1 MSHDIIAR
9 RCRKLLLTAVLLS
22 TAAERSFAACG
33 TSASALAGTTSIQS
47 AVNAAPATLTL
58 GDHCVSV
65 GAGTYSEQVTIA
77 NINPN
82 NFRIVISSAP
92 GATVTVTPPAGST
105 AAFLLANAS
114 VTLQGIT
121 IAPTAS
127 TSYGVLAS
135 SPSIKITSVNVTGA
149 NITFAGVSITS
160 QSVLSYSNIT
170 GPTTNFIP
178 SYGVLVYG
186 SLSTIVFSTITANN
200 QSIALGLLGASS
212 STITSNYIY
221 NGFGRGIVLAY
232 GASYNTIAKSTVTG
246 VGGDFNS
253 AIEIIGITS
262 TAAYNTVAQSYLSGL
277 SGAIGLQCWWG
288 STNLTIVQS
297 TITSSQL
304 AFLASLSIS
313 NDCSSTTITQS
324 YISYTGGQNGTAVAI
339 GATANTTISLST
351 ITSNGLQALFVTASS
366 STIDRSYIVNT
377 AGYAVMLGTGANS
390 TTITQSTITSSAS
403 GYAAVFLNAASSNTI
418 IQSYVTNLAGF
429 GVYID
434 TNSNGNVV
442 SQSVLTSSAAGGG
455 AIFIFG
461 SSNSIVR
468 SSLSNPAGNAVGLVS
483 NASYNSITFSTVSSN
498 NPDGWSSLRIEG
510 ASYNTIANSLVS
522 NPGGLVTNMFAN
534 AHHNTITQSTI
545 TSGPYM
551 GATRSCCILR
561 MANASSNTVT
571 QSYLFSPWSENVGF
585 WGSYNIIS
593 QSRIENVAT
602 VSGFAV
608 TFGSGALYNTL
619 TQTTISNSGLAGI
632 LLANGAAFNVISK
645 STITTN
651 SSGSRGYG
659 GSAVGFSGNAS
670 GNTITQ
676 SYLSNPSG
684 FGVFAST
691 QNVDTDANINIG
703 NIFSQNTIISTSS
716 YPTVYLAWSS
726 STLVSNCTI
735 QGSTPIRVLNSTNT
749 VLNSNVLIATNTFGN
764 GLWLSGGNAGLSAS
778 GNSITGGA
786 QAAGILL
793 DAGNQDAIILST
805 NVIATGPR
813 YGIFVATQSPGTQVW
828 ITSNTIAPTVTSANN
843 TYGIYLN
850 GLYSGATIQNNG
862 IYYRS
867 PGSMGGFVSYGLY
880 AQSALGLN
888 IDHNRFN
895 QPAMISGGSYSA
907 AYFNGTQQVAFK
919 FNDIN
924 VVGAGLAN
932 GHLLQLALSTVTVKG
947 NIFFSS
953 MSVTGSSATVMADAQ
968 SGIFSDYNDFFSS
981 NSFNTLTWG
990 AGSYQFPWSS
1000 TTGQDS
1006 NSIAVNP
1013 FWANSAAGIEDF
1025 HPAAQRGRCSV
1036 PLPYNTGTSPP
1047 SCNAYATDAVTS
1059 FTIDAGDPLETYGL
1073 EPTPSGSRVNQGS
1086 YANTAEASK
1095 SAPPPT
1101 NPIVA
1106 AVFTSSVTL
1115 SYGTV
1120 ASDGYTAEASLAANF
1135 ASVVSSGTTNPMTTQ
1150 LSPSGLSSNTTYF
1163 LRVGALYGGST
1174 NYRTTTPPAT
1184 VTLTAPLSAA
1194 SLSNVFYTSATAQWT
1209 ALPAAPPSATAEG
1222 YRLEASSTN
1231 FGAGTVYSS
1240 ATTAVA
1246 LNTLTV
1252 SGLSLN
1258 TTYYFRAASLNW
1270 AGAPNYTTLGSTV
1283 TLAAPP
1289 SALAVGAVSSTSVSL
1304 SWSAGGNPVWTP
1316 YEVSLSTDDF
1326 LTSFS
1331 TPVAF
1336 AANLTAAATT
1346 LSLAGGTTYY
1356 FRVRAQNAAAVETA
1370 FSAAASTVT
1379 VPGLLTSISTSA
1391 PSTTAASWSWTNT
1404 AGPAVQSYSVYT
1416 ASNAVLLATTG
1427 ALSFARTGLSTN
1439 TAYGVLIG
1447 AVDATGPGPLSPP
1460 VTAYTLA
1467 AAPSASAFTAVHL
1480 SSLTLSWSANGNPGG
1495 TLYEVYRSTD
1505 NIAFVLL
1512 STQTAATLSDTQIGN
1527 ATFYYKVRA
1536 KNGDGLATAF
1546 DVTLSTFLA
1555 GQTPAAPS
1563 GLTASNPEGGLV
1575 TLAWT
1580 PSVGPDVLQ
1589 YDVYWDSGTGAV
1601 DYNVTYT
1608 TVAASETSVTLG
1620 PLPAATYYFALRAKN
1635 TIFLEEKN
1643 VNVRASVTLP
1653 VSAPFSNWTQAQIH
1667 TPRAGRKV
1675 WGNRVTV
1682 LASVIRGSPA
1692 LAQAS
1697 FQYRSAA
1704 STTAPWT
1711 PIPAVAAD
1719 NPRAGPLFLIH
1730 WDVTVLAP
1738 GDYELRSVA
1747 SNAAGQA
1754 DPAAP
1759 TRLLTVDS
1767 VDPDIEELLLGGS
1780 LQHREK
1786 VENTASNTIVLGSLS
1801 GDRYHQVVL
1810 PAGALGATPSTVLKV
1825 LNPPASVPAVPPE
1838 LSAVG
1843 VFYDITLENGQTA
1856 LSAAAW
1862 LTSFY
1867 RDDDGDGIVDGT
1879 PARADRLKFMA
1890 YNPASGKWIAENP
1903 TTLDFGGKTAAAPT
1917 GHFSLFGLFAPSAVD
1932 LDRVRVYPNPFV
1944 PNDGSDDN
1952 GKAFNSSDPFSG
1964 VIFDNITQAARI
1976 QVFTVSGQ
1984 LVWETTVSNTSGK
1997 IQWDGRNSNGREVA
2011 SGGYIAVIGDTA
2023 TGRKAVRKIAIIR

>member
-1 MSHDIIAR
+1 MAAS
-9 RCRKLLLTAVLLS
+9 LVLGANDFTS
-22 TAAERSFAACG
+22 SFTSPSPGVPSQNNICQG
-33 TSASALAGTTSIQS
+33 TALAVDGSGNVWVGDNCYS
-47 AVNAAPATLTL
+47 RVLMFAPSFSN
-58 GDHCVSV
+58 GM
-65 GAGTYSEQVTIA
+65 
-77 NINPN
+77 
-82 NFRIVISSAP
+82 
-92 GATVTVTPPAGST
+92 
-105 AAFLLANAS
+105 NAS
-114 VTLQGIT
+114 LVIGD
-121 IAPTAS
+121 
-127 TSYGVLAS
+127 
-135 SPSIKITSVNVTGA
+135 A
-149 NITFAGVSITS
+149 NF
-160 QSVLSYSNIT
+160 
-170 GPTTNFIP
+170 
-178 SYGVLVYG
+178 
-186 SLSTIVFSTITANN
+186 
-200 QSIALGLLGASS
+200 
-212 STITSNYIY
+212 
-221 NGFGRGIVLAY
+221 
-232 GASYNTIAKSTVTG
+232 
-246 VGGDFNS
+246 
-253 AIEIIGITS
+253 TS
-262 TAAYNTVAQSYLSGL
+262 TAPVLSQSSIGGVGRGTSIAFDSAGNLWVADQWFNRVLRFSPPFSSGMNASLVLGQTNFVSSATACAADRFWGGPAGLAFDSAGNLWVGDLGRALRFSAPFTSGMAASLVLGEPTFTTCLGSFPPPNQSNMASPSGFAFDPLGNLWMTDENGNGNRTLRFSPPFSNGMNASLVLGQSVFTSTQAAVTQNRMDSPVGIAYRSGNIWVSELVPGRVTRFDNVPSSATSFTALAAGTGTISLAWTASDNPYGAAFDGSYLVQYSSDPAVAFSTTAAQLTVSTSNVAPLAAQSY
-277 SGAIGLQCWWG
+277 
-288 STNLTIVQS
+288 
-297 TITSSQL
+297 
-304 AFLASLSIS
+304 
-313 NDCSSTTITQS
+313 
-324 YISYTGGQNGTAVAI
+324 
-339 GATANTTISLST
+339 
-351 ITSNGLQALFVTASS
+351 
-366 STIDRSYIVNT
+366 
-377 AGYAVMLGTGANS
+377 
-390 TTITQSTITSSAS
+390 
-403 GYAAVFLNAASSNTI
+403 
-418 IQSYVTNLAGF
+418 
-429 GVYID
+429 
-434 TNSNGNVV
+434 
-442 SQSVLTSSAAGGG
+442 
-455 AIFIFG
+455 
-461 SSNSIVR
+461 
-468 SSLSNPAGNAVGLVS
+468 AVG
-483 NASYNSITFSTVSSN
+483 
-498 NPDGWSSLRIEG
+498 G
-510 ASYNTIANSLVS
+510 
-522 NPGGLVTNMFAN
+522 
-534 AHHNTITQSTI
+534 
-545 TSGPYM
+545 
-551 GATRSCCILR
+551 
-561 MANASSNTVT
+561 
-571 QSYLFSPWSENVGF
+571 
-585 WGSYNIIS
+585 
-593 QSRIENVAT
+593 
-602 VSGFAV
+602 
-608 TFGSGALYNTL
+608 
-619 TQTTISNSGLAGI
+619 
-632 LLANGAAFNVISK
+632 LLA
-645 STITTN
+645 
-651 SSGSRGYG
+651 
-659 GSAVGFSGNAS
+659 
-670 GNTITQ
+670 
-676 SYLSNPSG
+676 
-684 FGVFAST
+684 
-691 QNVDTDANINIG
+691 
-703 NIFSQNTIISTSS
+703 
-716 YPTVYLAWSS
+716 
-726 STLVSNCTI
+726 
-735 QGSTPIRVLNSTNT
+735 
-749 VLNSNVLIATNTFGN
+749 
-764 GLWLSGGNAGLSAS
+764 
-778 GNSITGGA
+778 
-786 QAAGILL
+786 
-793 DAGNQDAIILST
+793 
-805 NVIATGPR
+805 
-813 YGIFVATQSPGTQVW
+813 
-828 ITSNTIAPTVTSANN
+828 
-843 TYGIYLN
+843 
-850 GLYSGATIQNNG
+850 
-862 IYYRS
+862 
-867 PGSMGGFVSYGLY
+867 
-880 AQSALGLN
+880 
-888 IDHNRFN
+888 
-895 QPAMISGGSYSA
+895 
-907 AYFNGTQQVAFK
+907 
-919 FNDIN
+919 
-924 VVGAGLAN
+924 
-932 GHLLQLALSTVTVKG
+932 
-947 NIFFSS
+947 
-953 MSVTGSSATVMADAQ
+953 
-968 SGIFSDYNDFFSS
+968 
-981 NSFNTLTWG
+981 
-990 AGSYQFPWSS
+990 
-1000 TTGQDS
+1000 
-1006 NSIAVNP
+1006 
-1013 FWANSAAGIEDF
+1013 
-1025 HPAAQRGRCSV
+1025 
-1036 PLPYNTGTSPP
+1036 
-1047 SCNAYATDAVTS
+1047 
-1059 FTIDAGDPLETYGL
+1059 
-1073 EPTPSGSRVNQGS
+1073 
-1086 YANTAEASK
+1086 
-1095 SAPPPT
+1095 
-1101 NPIVA
+1101 
-1106 AVFTSSVTL
+1106 
-1115 SYGTV
+1115 
-1120 ASDGYTAEASLAANF
+1120 
-1135 ASVVSSGTTNPMTTQ
+1135 
-1150 LSPSGLSSNTTYF
+1150 NTTYF
-1163 LRVGALYGGST
+1163 FRIWSANIGLNYSPISDGATAATLAQAPVA
-1174 NYRTTTPPAT
+1174 NAPAF
-1184 VTLTAPLSAA
+1184 LG
-1194 SLSNVFYTSATAQWT
+1194 VFGTSVTAQWA
-1209 ALPAAPPSATAEG
+1209 ALAAAPSSATAEG
-1222 YRLEASSTN
+1222 YRVEASSTN
-1231 FGAGTVYSS
+1231 FSAGTVYSS
-1240 ATTAVA
+1240 ATIAVA
-1246 LNTLTV
+1246 QSTLTV

-1258 TTYYFRAASLNW
+1258 TTYFIRTASLNW

-1439 TAYGVLIG
+1439 TAYGVRIG

-1467 AAPSASAFTAVHL
+1467 AAPSASAFTGVHL

-1505 NIAFVLL
+1505 NIAFVVL

-1555 GQTPAAPS
+1555 GLTPAAPS
-1563 GLTASNPEGGLV
+1563 GLTASNPDGGLV

-1580 PSVGPDVLQ
+1580 PSAGPDVLQ

-1730 WDVTVLAP
+1730 WDVTALAP

-1759 TRLLTVDS
+1759 TRLLTVSS
-1767 VDPDIEELLLGGS
+1767 VDPDVEELLLGGS

-1786 VENTASNTIVLGSLS
+1786 VENAASNTIVLGSLS

-1810 PAGALGATPSTVLKV
+1810 PAGALGATPATVLKV

-1890 YNPASGKWIAENP
+1890 YNLASGKWIAENP

-1944 PNDGSDDN
+1944 PNDGADDN
-1952 GKAFNSSDPFSG
+1952 GKAFSASDPFSG